1 MVPASSFYKGLGCT
15 EVIIMIASIPGIL
28 ASRGEKSVTIE
39 VGGLG
44 YCVFLSADG
53 MMKLPNVG
61 EEIRLYTHQHVRED
75 ALELYGFMH
84 PAELEL
90 FEMLIAISGI
100 GPRGAL
106 GILGA
111 GGLDQLRRA
120 IAAGDTGYLTKVSGI
135 GRKTAEKIVLELCG
149 KMSGRGVSVGEHP
162 ALRDEA
168 DALDALISLGYS
180 REEARQALSSVRDDS
195 ISIEKR
201 VSQALKK
208 LGGHT

>member
-1 MVPASSFYKGLGCT
+1 MVPASSFYKGLGYT
-15 EVIIMIASIPGIL
+15 EVIIMIATLSGKLI
-28 ASRGEKSVTIE
+28 ARSEKSVTIE
-39 VGGLG
+39 VGGVG
-44 YCVFLSADG
+44 YRVFLSADG
-53 MMKLPNVG
+53 MMKLPNIG
-61 EEIRLYTHQHVRED
+61 EEIHFYTHQHVRED

-90 FEMLIAISGI
+90 FEMLISISGI

-111 GGLDQLRRA
+111 GALDQLRRA

-135 GRKTAEKIVLELCG
+135 GRKTAEKIVLELRE
-149 KMSGRGVSVGEHP
+149 KMAGRGVTIDAHP

-180 REEARQALSSVRDDS
+180 RDEARQALASVRDAS
-195 ISIEKR
+195 LSIEKR

-208 LGGHT
+208 LGGRA